1 MPEASWKR
9 HERDVAAFFNHE
21 RHKAHLLNDH
31 RRTGTSPSDVVVD
44 TRKWLKAMGRETWPV
59 AFDHIVIE
67 CKYTKSVQSSRFT
80 FGRYYH
86 DAVSAI
92 PQKVDQKRRW
102 PIITFG
108 EDPDLWLGFRLGH
121 FPQVYKGLL
130 ASQHQRKDA
139 WLRQLLT
146 KFWLIPQNTKAPE
159 YLKGWRDQT
168 KGWKKEVLKKVLPC
182 VCLGSPLRKAGPG
195 GGKVMLIQLSEELFN
210 Q

>member
-67 CKYTKSVQSSRFT
+67 CKYTKSVNSSRFT

-86 DAVSAI
+86 DACKAI
-92 PQKVDQKRRW
+92 PQKVDQNRRI
-102 PIITFG
+102 PVVTFG
-108 EDPDLWLGFRLGH
+108 ERPDLWLGFRLGH
-121 FPQVYKGLL
+121 FPHVYRALL
-130 ASQHQRKDA
+130 SSQLERND

-146 KFWLIPQNTKAPE
+146 RFWWIPQNVKAPD
-159 YLKGWRDQT
+159 YLEGWTAQT
-168 KGWKKEVLKKVLPC
+168 KGWKKRVLKKVLPA
-182 VCLGSPLRKAGPG
+182 VCLGSPLRKRGPG
-195 GGKVMLIQLSEELFN
+195 GGKVMLLQLSEELF
-210 Q
+210 QQ